1 MHSSCME
8 PYDVTKGTGTA
19 PSSFSGSNGL
29 SLGFPLRILRL
40 VQQCCC
46 DSSGT
51 LTIETVDTLT

>member
-1 MHSSCME
+1 MHSSCKE

-19 PSSFSGSNGL
+19 PSSFSGNDGL
-29 SLGFPLRILRL
+29 SLGFLRILRL

-46 DSSGT
+46 DSSGI